1 MTQKINKRKRKLN
14 KNKNGKEAVMPY
26 EKVPRFSQMR
36 GESQLK
42 KLNSGKDNVKKRQLL
57 PIKAASGVI
66 ISQEVEE
73 EIIDEKQNEETTE
86 QETVPVKKTYIP
98 ESKEQMLIN
107 RKKVLTERRTRIGFL
122 ATSILAE
129 PQASLKLIKEL
140 RLLVEDRES
149 PECLATV
156 RKWATASMS
165 AVFIDIIPGY
175 KIRKRTEKEKAVKLS
190 KEVKQLTDYEDSL
203 LNHYQ
208 IYLQC
213 IEKMIDHR
221 HNPGKAK
228 LLSAESEKSIGEI
241 AIRSLCELYTSTTH
255 FNFHLN
261 LTVLLV
267 KVAYFDSDPELR
279 KLCCDAIKSV
289 FRSDKLGSATLETVR
304 AISKITK
311 EKSIRKIKPELLDTL
326 LNLRINHVDFSM
338 APHAKTKLEKK
349 KDKDEKKRLSR
360 KERKQKKKMA
370 ELENELK
377 EAAASEDLQEKT
389 KFQTETIQQV
399 FWIYFRVLKQK
410 KEDMLRYKDV
420 LPSVLE
426 GLALY
431 AHLINITFF
440 SDLLNVLQKLT
451 STHSLTL
458 QENLH
463 CVYTAFQILSGQGE
477 MLNIDPVEYY
487 KLMYKLIFDITT
499 QSKPEDS
506 EKNLDI
512 LTQCL
517 DIMLKKRRKQ
527 VTLTCLC
534 AFIKRIAISSMN
546 LTSPKLADVM
556 LNQVQEFLNVNSKT
570 QLLFDIESEEGGV
583 CNMEEDDP
591 QFSNSQSTVMWE
603 MHSLR
608 RHFSPN
614 VQKSANQ
621 LVRQA
626 AKSFPG

>member
-1 MTQKINKRKRKLN
+1 MTQKMNKRKRKLN
-14 KNKNGKEAVMPY
+14 NKNGKDMVMSY
-26 EKVPRFSQMR
+26 EKVPRFSQVQ
-36 GESQLK
+36 GESHFK
-42 KLNSGKDNVKKRQLL
+42 KLKSNKDNVKKRQLL
-57 PIKAASGVI
+57 PIKASSGAI

-73 EIIDEKQNEETTE
+73 EVNDKEEPIQ
-86 QETVPVKKTYIP
+86 QESAAPVKKTYIP

-107 RKKVLTERRTRIGFL
+107 RKKILMEKRTRIGFL
-122 ATSILAE
+122 ATSILAD

-165 AVFIDIIPGY
+165 AIFIDIIPGY
-175 KIRKRTEKEKAVKLS
+175 KIRKRTEKEKTVKLS
-190 KEVKQLTDYEDSL
+190 KEVKQLTDYEDAL

-208 IYLQC
+208 LYLQS

-228 LLSAESEKSIGEI
+228 LLSADSEKSIGEI
-241 AIRSLCELYTSTTH
+241 AIRSLCELYTCTTH

-261 LTVLLV
+261 VSVLLV
-267 KVAYFDSDPELR
+267 KVAYFDADQELR
-279 KLCCDAIKSV
+279 KLCCDAIKTV

-338 APHAKTKLEKK
+338 APHAKTKMEKK
-349 KDKDEKKRLSR
+349 KDKEEKKKLSR

-410 KEDMLRYKDV
+410 
-420 LPSVLE
+420 
-426 GLALY
+426 
-431 AHLINITFF
+431 
-440 SDLLNVLQKLT
+440 
-451 STHSLTL
+451 
-458 QENLH
+458 
-463 CVYTAFQILSGQGE
+463 ILSGQGE

-487 KLMYKLIFDITT
+487 KLTYKLIFDIST
-499 QSKPEDS
+499 QSKAEDTDR
-506 EKNLDI
+506 NLEI

-546 LTSPKLADVM
+546 ITSPKLADVM
-556 LNQVQEFLNVNSKT
+556 LNQVQEFLIVNSKT
-570 QLLFDIESEEGGV
+570 QLLFDTESEDGAV

-591 QFSNSQSTVMWE
+591 QFSNSQSTVLWE
-603 MHSLR
+603 MHTLR

-614 VQKSANQ
+614 IQKSANK
-621 LVRQA
+621 LVRDA
-626 AKSFPG
+626 AKSFPN